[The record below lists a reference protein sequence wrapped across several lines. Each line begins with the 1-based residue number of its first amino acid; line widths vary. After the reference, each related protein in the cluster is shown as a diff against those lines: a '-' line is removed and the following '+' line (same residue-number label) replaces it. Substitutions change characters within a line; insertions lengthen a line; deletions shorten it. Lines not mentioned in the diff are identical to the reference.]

1 MPQHGSLHDC
11 TVLHLSIWERE
22 PRQSS
27 SRHDHM
33 GQEGHTPPDVVG
45 SETVE
50 LATVAAAT
58 AAVTSTFDAD
68 T

>member
-1 MPQHGSLHDC
+1 MGIQRSWRCHEAFRNS
-11 TVLHLSIWERE
+11 EKE